1 MRVHDLPPS
10 SPACS
15 RGASKAGTGPIDSLQ
30 GQIIRTARILEA
42 ADRFRQQVLGQPQD
56 LCEDF
61 DTHRGDVREE
71 LEVMAA
77 RILPLP
83 VPNADIIRL
92 ETIQREHGKAADAG
106 DLLAVFHS
114 NVQFH
119 RLPFSLCGNM

>member
-1 MRVHDLPPS
+1 M
-10 SPACS
+10 
-15 RGASKAGTGPIDSLQ
+15 
-30 GQIIRTARILEA
+30 
-42 ADRFRQQVLGQPQD
+42 LGQPQD

-71 LEVMAA
+71 LEVMAV

-83 VPNADIIRL
+83 VPNADIARL

-119 RLPFSLCGNM
+119 GLPFGLCGNM